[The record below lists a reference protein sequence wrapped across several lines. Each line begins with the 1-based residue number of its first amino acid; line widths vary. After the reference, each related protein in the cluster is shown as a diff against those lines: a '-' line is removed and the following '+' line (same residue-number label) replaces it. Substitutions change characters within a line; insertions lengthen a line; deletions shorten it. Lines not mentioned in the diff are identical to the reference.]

1 MNKMNKVMIALLCL
15 SLTFACFCGCETFER
30 EYNDDIVYE
39 LQNGSDVIII
49 KEWSFL
55 LGSGA
60 EIYFK
65 KGDEKPVLL
74 GQTSGGDD
82 GFCPFEAGLYEIR
95 QDGNS
100 ICVSWCIDSSDNDRS
115 HWHSENFDLPWK

>member
-1 MNKMNKVMIALLCL
+1 MNRAIITLL
-15 SLTFACFCGCETFER
+15 SLLLVLVCFFGCETLER

-39 LQNGSDVIII
+39 LENGSDVIII

-60 EIYFK
+60 EIYYK
-65 KGDEKPVLL
+65 AGDEKPVLL
-74 GQTSGGDD
+74 GQTTGGDD
-82 GFCPFEAGLYEIR
+82 GFCPFEAGSYEIK

-100 ICVSWCIDSSDNDRS
+100 IYVSWCFNPSDNDRS
-115 HWHSENFDLPWK
+115 HWRSENFDLPS